1 MNKSF
6 GRGRRSEY
14 RFLQAV
20 NALGLHC
27 RKSSK
32 KDDMYR
38 HIDFYILDDDSE
50 LIATVDVKGENQ
62 LNEIWVEL
70 KNVRGD
76 KGWLYGD
83 ASVIAFEMPEVG
95 GFVCVLTKHLID
107 YVELNVVDEN
117 VPKAEAYKK
126 KYSRDGRSDVI
137 TLLCL
142 EDLKSIASY
151 KVIKYSDEYKHPKT
165 NNRIKI

>member
-14 RFLQAV
+14 RFLEAIK
-20 NALGLHC
+20 AIGLQC
-27 RKSSK
+27 RKSSR

-50 LIATVDVKGENQ
+50 IIATVDVKGENQ

-83 ASVIAFEMPEVG
+83 ASVIAFEMPEIG
-95 GFVCVLTKHLID
+95 GFACVFTKHLID
-107 YVELNVVDEN
+107 YVESNVVDES

-126 KYSRDGRSDVI
+126 KYSRDGRADVI

-142 EDLKSIASY
+142 EDLKSISSY